1 MSGSILRNVS
11 RGSFFLATEQLVG
24 LVSGLLYSIIVLR
37 WLGPWTYGM
46 LSLGL
51 AIVGLASVATGNF
64 EVYLERFAA
73 EYEARR
79 QMGRLARAHLLTL
92 ALKVGCGLVAGAVLA
107 ALAPWLAA
115 RYHEP
120 ILAEILWV
128 LAGLTVCEAFIATGR
143 AVLFGLQR
151 FGWMAAVALAVQ
163 GFKVAAVTL
172 LWVKAQGLI
181 VLAVLLLGLAV
192 VQGVILTGL
201 AVAFVRRGRA
211 PAGGAMSSA
220 AAALVAHEGEPST
233 AAAWA
238 ASPAVPAVPG
248 VESGSGA
255 AAAAGAPLL
264 GAIFRYC
271 LPLLGARAAFLSGQN
286 LSRVV
291 LGAFMSLE
299 NLGYFSFAFTLVD
312 RFVGF
317 VYALPSSLL
326 PSFTQLVARG
336 DTGRFTILFDKAFRL
351 VATAAAL
358 LSAGLFLFAHELTLV
373 VGGKSYLPAVPVLA
387 LLGLVPWART
397 AQQPLT
403 MAFYAL
409 RRTGRVLQLA
419 LVKLV
424 TEVGAYFLLIPGLG
438 LLGAAWASL
447 AGAVVSLAAALI
459 LLGLDLPPSRHRWTV
474 MVKTATLMA
483 LAVATG
489 QLLGAATA
497 AWPWGLWIGLALK
510 LLLVAPAF
518 VLGVFLLDLV
528 TFDDLARAAGVEI
541 RSAPIRALRD
551 GAVRAGFF
559 LSRSLRPLRPRRLG
573 TTESH

>member
-201 AVAFVRRGRA
+201 AVTFVRRGRA

-220 AAALVAHEGEPST
+220 AAVLVVHEGEPST
-233 AAAWA
+233 
-238 ASPAVPAVPG
+238 
-248 VESGSGA
+248 
-255 AAAAGAPLL
+255 AAAGAPLL

-271 LPLLGARAAFLSGQN
+271 LPLLGARVAFLSGQN

-419 LVKLV
+419 LVKLA

-483 LAVATG
+483 LAVTTG

-541 RSAPIRALRD
+541 RSAPVRALRD